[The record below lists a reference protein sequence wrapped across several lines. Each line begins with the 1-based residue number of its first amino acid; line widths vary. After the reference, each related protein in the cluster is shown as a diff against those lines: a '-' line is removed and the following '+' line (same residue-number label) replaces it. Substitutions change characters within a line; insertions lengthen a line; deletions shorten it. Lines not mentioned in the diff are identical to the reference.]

1 MKKLLLVLLLLF
13 TGNVF
18 ATVDINSATAAE
30 LEAVKGIGPAKAK
43 AIVDERKNG
52 LFKSV
57 ADLKRVKGFGDKTIK
72 KLEPEL
78 TVGGEPAAT
87 PATEP
92 AVAPAVAPKET
103 PAATPE
109 EPKNSKKK

>member
-18 ATVDINSATAAE
+18 ATVDLNSATVVE

-43 AIVDERKNG
+43 AIVDYREKSG
-52 LFKSV
+52 PFKSIE
-57 ADLKRVKGFGDKTIK
+57 DLKSVKGFGDKTIK

-78 TVGGEPAAT
+78 TVGG
-87 PATEP
+87 
-92 AVAPAVAPKET
+92 APAT
-103 PAATPE
+103 PAATPKE
-109 EPKNSKKK
+109 APVATPDAPKNPKKK